1 MPARYILQEKRKKI
15 LKATQKSSGL
25 PPVPQ
30 AEDQG
35 HLLYLVLTGVAHSF
49 GFSSQ
54 VALQRAEAGGVT
66 SLGLWEWRCQPHGP
80 GRQITETKKIILK
93 R

>member
-1 MPARYILQEKRKKI
+1 MQEKREKI

-35 HLLYLVLTGVAHSF
+35 HLLYLVLKGVAHSF

-54 VALQRAEAGGVT
+54 VALQRAEAGGHFLRA
-66 SLGLWEWRCQPHGP
+66 LGMTLPAPWSWAADH
-80 GRQITETKKIILK
+80 
-93 R
+93 